1 MSAAA
6 YLLDRV
12 VAIGCFVAGEGLL
25 CGLLWL
31 IDVRGLFIA
40 FAALIVFAA
49 FAAALSWDFLRRR
62 RYYARLAGIF
72 DNLNEKTLL
81 AEIAGPAPFLDAE
94 ILGEILRQS
103 DKYFNDELAARERE
117 NRDYRDFLDTWVH
130 EIKIPITSARL
141 IVENDKSITT
151 LRIDDELRRIER
163 LVELVLYYAR
173 SSDVEKDFVVTQV
186 SLEELVSAALKNY
199 AKAIIRAHGSVQMQG
214 LEKIVRADSKSVVF
228 VIGQILAN
236 AIKYRAGDLRL
247 EFFAREEA
255 EAVVLEIR
263 DHGIGIAAED
273 LPRVFDKGF
282 TGANGR
288 RFPQATGI
296 GLYLCKTLC
305 ARMNMRIL
313 IASEIARGTVVTLY
327 FPKES
332 LVNGAGL

>member
-1 MSAAA
+1 M
-6 YLLDRV
+6 
-12 VAIGCFVAGEGLL
+12 
-25 CGLLWL
+25 
-31 IDVRGLFIA
+31 
-40 FAALIVFAA
+40 
-49 FAAALSWDFLRRR
+49 
-62 RYYARLAGIF
+62 
-72 DNLNEKTLL
+72 
-81 AEIAGPAPFLDAE
+81 
-94 ILGEILRQS
+94 
-103 DKYFNDELAARERE
+103 
-117 NRDYRDFLDTWVH
+117 H

-141 IVENDKSITT
+141 IVENDKNLTT

-199 AKAIIRAHGSVQMQG
+199 AKAIIQAHVSVQMQG
-214 LEKIVRADSKSVVF
+214 LEKTVRADSKSVVF

-236 AIKYRAGDLRL
+236 AIKYRDGDLRL

-305 ARMNMRIL
+305 TRMNMRIL
-313 IASEIARGTVVTLY
+313 IASDGTRGTVVTLY

>member
-6 YLLDRV
+6 YLLDRA
-12 VAIGCFVAGEGLL
+12 VAICCFVVCEGLL

-31 IDVRGLFIA
+31 IDVRALFIA
-40 FAALIVFAA
+40 FAELIVFAA
-49 FAAALSWDFLRRR
+49 LAAALSWDFLRRR

-151 LRIDDELRRIER
+151 LRIDDELRRIEQ